1 MTEEQKKKI
10 RRMRL
15 DGFGYKYIATTLVLP
30 LSTVKGYCKRNGL
43 IGIGPVVAM
52 NNEVSVQLGLIC
64 KNCGKRLKHTAG
76 KKKKTFP
83 SGPLM
88 EKLIRFLDP
97 WSLPSFSSSLY
108 TQIKIFKIYS

>member
-15 DGFGYKYIATTLVLP
+15 DGFGYKHIATTLVLP

-76 KKKKTFP
+76 KKKKTFC
-83 SGPLM
+83 SDKCRKEHWRLNN
-88 EKLIRFLDP
+88 EVKSDDRT
-97 WSLPSFSSSLY
+97 Y
-108 TQIKIFKIYS
+108 